1 MLDIFLFILGAAFV
15 ILSFFIGDDKKKT
28 ETTEIR
34 EFEFPAEKLEE
45 AEKKV
50 NDTISL
56 TSENVIVD
64 TENKLSAISNETI
77 MFVDDF
83 SKQTL
88 ERIQHNHEEVV
99 FMYNML
105 QNKEEELKKTLSEM
119 DSQKSEIEKQ
129 KKELEAMMVPKVPEE
144 SGIEM
149 ARKKSAAEKQV
160 AEKPAAPV
168 RKAVKAPVVKE
179 EPVKIELPAVE
190 EVEFS
195 DSDEESKTKKILDLY
210 KQRKSVLEIS
220 KQLGLGQ
227 GEVKLVIDLYGRQ

>member
-1 MLDIFLFILGAAFV
+1 MFEIFIFIIGVAFV
-15 ILSFFIGDDKKKT
+15 ILSFFVGNDK
-28 ETTEIR
+28 TTEEKAETR
-34 EFEFPAEKLEE
+34 EFCFPEEKLLE
-45 AEKKV
+45 AENKV
-50 NDTISL
+50 NETISL
-56 TSENVIVD
+56 TSRDVIVD

-105 QNKEEELKKTLSEM
+105 QNKEEELKKTLSEI
-119 DSQKSEIEKQ
+119 DSNKENIEKQ

-144 SGIEM
+144 SGIEI
-149 ARKKSAAEKQV
+149 ARKKSAAEK
-160 AEKPAAPV
+160 PAATQ
-168 RKAVKAPVVKE
+168 RKVQKPVVVE
-179 EPVKIELPAVE
+179 EPVKVEIPVVE

-195 DSDEESKTKKILDLY
+195 DSDEENKTKKILELY
-210 KQRKSVLEIS
+210 KKRKSILEIS

>member
-1 MLDIFLFILGAAFV
+1 MIIEILLFVLGVAFM
-15 ILSFFIGDDKKKT
+15 IISFFVGNETKEEET
-28 ETTEIR
+28 EGR
-34 EFEFPAEKLEE
+34 EYVFPEE
-45 AEKKV
+45 ELQKAEKKIS
-50 NDTISL
+50 DTITT
-56 TSENVIVD
+56 TSDNVIID

-105 QNKEEELKKTLSEM
+105 QNKEEELKKTLGDIDKE
-119 DSQKSEIEKQ
+119 KSNLEKQ
-129 KKELEAMMVPKVPEE
+129 KTELENMMTPKLPEE

-149 ARKKSAAEKQV
+149 ARKKTAGEKTAAAQK
-160 AEKPAAPV
+160 KAA
-168 RKAVKAPVVKE
+168 KPVVKE
-179 EPVKIELPAVE
+179 APVSVELPPINDS
-190 EVEFS
+190 EFD
-195 DSDEESKTKKILDLY
+195 DSDEANKNKKILELY
-210 KQRKSVLEIS
+210 RQKKSVLEIS